1 MKKANW
7 VQDVSGLVFPA
18 KEGRKLLYNSHRRLC
33 TAQFMECLKVLD
45 YLFGINTPRK
55 GRTF

>member
-7 VQDVSGLVFPA
+7 VQDVSGLVFQA
-18 KEGRKLLYNSHRRLC
+18 KEGRKPLYNSHRRFC
-33 TAQFMECLKVLD
+33 TAPFVCLKVLE